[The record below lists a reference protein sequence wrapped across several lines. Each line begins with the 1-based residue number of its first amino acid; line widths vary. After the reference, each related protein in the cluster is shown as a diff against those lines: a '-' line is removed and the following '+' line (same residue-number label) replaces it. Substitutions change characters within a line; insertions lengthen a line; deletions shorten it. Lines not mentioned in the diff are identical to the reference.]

1 MPLGPNT
8 LPELLT
14 QIELQLLQSDLS
26 ASTLPNTGFPP
37 DLPTLDYK
45 RVMGLPVLVEIIAVT
60 DIGHSAFSLQNTRQA
75 RLDKADLAGLAAQRR
90 ERDGERGV
98 GEGEPQG
105 DEEDEGPIP
114 KYPRGMLRFEL
125 SDGHTIIKAIEFRKI
140 PELVLGELELG
151 YKVRLIVCHASSV
164 EFSRR

>member
-1 MPLGPNT
+1 MGP
-8 LPELLT
+8 
-14 QIELQLLQSDLS
+14 
-26 ASTLPNTGFPP
+26 
-37 DLPTLDYK
+37 
-45 RVMGLPVLVEIIAVT
+45 PVLVEVIAVT

-75 RLDKADLAGLAAQRR
+75 RLDKADLAGLAAQKR
-90 ERDGERGV
+90 ERDGQQGV

-125 SDGHTIIKAIEFRKI
+125 SDGHTVIKAIEYRKI

-151 YKVRLIVCHASSV
+151 YKVRPVLSACRLCLL
-164 EFSRR
+164 RRKLKLTTFANELDATQRRRRP